1 MVRLLPDFE
10 HAVSEM
16 LKKILKH
23 TLRTLLVLLLVL
35 LLVPAL
41 LYIPAVQDLACR
53 QAVAYASRTLGM
65 EVSVG
70 RLRLAFPL
78 RLTVENTLLA
88 DGTDTLLRCGRL
100 SLDAALWPLIRKRAL
115 IRSFALERVAAH
127 YKDSLAGMDLRVVA
141 GELALE
147 SAEADLGACRANISR
162 LLLADA
168 DMRLNLTEAAPVEKT
183 DSSAALPWAI
193 GLDRIAVSNLAFG
206 MRTSPAVSD
215 LSVRLADG
223 TIDTCRVQLDSRQ
236 VCVTSILLDRGA
248 CSYLT
253 GPVAAEGGISDT
265 PDTPDISDTPD
276 PSGSPAGASAPWTVR
291 VGRVALTDNRVAYGR
306 LNYRPAAGFDPAFIS
321 LAPLDLTIDSLYNR
335 GSDIALRIC
344 RTAFIE
350 RCGLSVRD
358 LTGRFGMDA
367 SGISLSDFDLQTA
380 FSRIRAELS
389 AGAGILKLEPASP
402 LTASLSADLNTRDL
416 KYLSPEAIPS
426 VLDDR
431 IVRLSLSAAGTL
443 DDIGTTQLEV
453 SSPGHLDL
461 KADAAAKNLLDA
473 SRLKASARFEGDFRD
488 LAFLKELLPD
498 TALRRRVAIP
508 SLIRLQGSAGADSG
522 TFSTASILS
531 TEGGRLSVAGRFN
544 PRGQSY
550 DAEIRADSFP
560 LNRFLPADS
569 LGIVGLSLRARGAG
583 FDPLLPRTRASLR
596 AQLSRAEFRGRDF
609 GGIDLDAD
617 LEDQRLSGRISDRD
631 EALRLQLLLSGT
643 LTGQEQHIGLQ
654 GRVLGFDLAALGVGS
669 EPIGGS
675 FLLDASASASEKGAY
690 AARIALDSIEIRNKY
705 RTDRIRPT
713 SVSLRTDPTATRAA
727 AASGDLSLEFSTP
740 QSVDSL
746 LAELNRS
753 ARVLAGQIDAQSID
767 MEQLKPALPDFALR
781 VSAGPDNILNSLLK
795 SRKIAFDALYAE
807 GTNCDSLPVSIRLR
821 TEGLTS
827 GNVVLDT
834 VRACIRQNGPRLEYA
849 FGLANAPGNLDNIA
863 QAGVH
868 GHLVRN
874 TGEANFYQRNR
885 AGRAG
890 FRFGLGA
897 MWTDSLV
904 RASVT
909 PPDPLFGFEPWTVNR
924 DNYLVYRFDKHVEAD
939 LDMSHGDQR
948 FAIRTIPGSDAS
960 DRIRLDIAGL
970 NVGSALGLLP
980 SAPPVDGV
988 LGANLTLNLGAN
1000 SLSLRGGVSVGEL
1013 TYDKRRFGNVDL
1025 GLFYKQDRGH
1035 LADARLTLDGAEVL
1049 SVRGDYREG
1058 RESPLDLTV
1067 SVPGFPLQPVN
1078 VFLPA
1083 DLLRL
1088 SGSLQA
1094 RLHAGGRPG
1103 RLALDGGVRFAGTD
1117 IRVPMI
1123 GTSFGLSAD
1132 TIRIAGS
1139 RILFDDY
1146 AVFAPNKSALTIGG
1160 GVNLADF
1167 GHMTADLVLR
1177 ASDFQFVDVPR
1188 KAGTAV
1194 YGKAYLDLGATA
1206 RGPVDELVVRGN
1218 VALLGGT
1225 DINYV
1230 MQDSPVEVKERPQN
1244 VVTFV
1249 SFSELDTR
1257 TPDETPQ
1264 EVHIGGMDVLV
1275 NVDINNDVQAAV
1287 DLSTDGNNRIDL
1299 RGGGNLTYTMNPLG
1313 DVRLSGKYVLSGGSV
1328 RYNPPVIP
1336 QKIFKIKP
1344 DSYVEWIGD
1353 LADPAFNI
1361 TAVETVRA
1369 NVSSDGQD
1377 SRPVNFDISINI
1389 RNTLNDLSI
1398 SFGLAAPEDLTMQ
1411 NQLNSLTA
1419 EQRANQAMNLL
1430 IYNTYTGP
1438 GTTAKV
1444 SSENPLN
1451 SFIQKELNQWAQNNL
1466 KGVDLSFGIDSH
1478 GEDDPNGQ
1486 RTDYSYRLSKS
1497 LFNNRVRAVI
1507 GGKFSTDT
1515 DPSQNLKENL
1525 IDDISLEYMLTKR
1538 DNMYLKLFRHTGYES
1553 ILEGEITET
1562 GVGFVIR
1569 KKLSR
1574 LGDLFKPL
1582 RPKTKKTRK

>member
-1 MVRLLPDFE
+1 
-10 HAVSEM
+10 M

-23 TLRTLLVLLLVL
+23 TLRTLLVILLVL

-41 LYIPAVQDLACR
+41 LYVPAVQDLVR
-53 QAVAYASRTLGM
+53 RRAVAYASRTLGM
-65 EVSVG
+65 EVSVESI
-70 RLRLAFPL
+70 RLAFPL
-78 RLTVENTLLA
+78 RLTVDNTLLA
-88 DGTDTLLRCGRL
+88 DGADTLLRCGRL
-100 SLDAALWPLIRKRAL
+100 SLDAALWPLIRKEVV
-115 IRSFALERVAAH
+115 IRNFALERVAAH
-127 YKDSLAGMDLRVVA
+127 YKDTLAGMNLRVAA
-141 GELALE
+141 GALSLE
-147 SAEADLGACRANISR
+147 AARADLSANTAGIAR
-162 LLLADA
+162 LVLADA
-168 DMRLNLTEAAPVEKT
+168 DIRLDLTEAAPAGKK
-183 DSSAALPWAI
+183 DSTAAQPWTV

-206 MRTSPAVSD
+206 MRTSPAVSE

-223 TIDTCRVQLDSRQ
+223 TVDTCRVGLESQQ
-236 VCVTSILLDRGA
+236 VSVKSVLLDRGA
-248 CSYLT
+248 YSYLT
-253 GPVAAEGGISDT
+253 GPAEAENEA
-265 PDTPDISDTPD
+265 
-276 PSGSPAGASAPWTVR
+276 PAKTAKPSAPWTVR
-291 VGRVALTDNRVAYGR
+291 VGSVALTGNSVEYGR
-306 LNYRPAAGFDPAFIS
+306 LGHRPAAGFDPAFIS
-321 LAPLDLTIDSLYNR
+321 LAPLVLTIDSVYNR
-335 GSDIALRIC
+335 GADIALQIR
-344 RTAFIE
+344 RMAFTE

-358 LTGRFGMDA
+358 LTGRVGMDA
-367 SGISLSDFDLQTA
+367 SGIVLSGFDLQTA
-380 FSRIRAELS
+380 FSRLRAELS
-389 AGAGILKLEPASP
+389 AGAGILKLEPSSP
-402 LTASLSADLNTRDL
+402 LDAALSADLNTKDL
-416 KYLSPEAIPS
+416 KYLSPEAVPP

-431 IVRLSLSAAGTL
+431 IVRLTFSATGTL
-443 DDIGTTQLEV
+443 GDIEKTQLEI
-453 SSPGHLDL
+453 SSPGHLGL
-461 KADAAAKNLLDA
+461 KADAAAKNLLDTE
-473 SRLKASARFEGDFRD
+473 RMEASARFEGDFRD
-488 LAFLKELLPD
+488 LAFLKALLPD

-508 SLIRLQGSAGADSG
+508 ALIRLRGSAGADRG
-522 TFSTASILS
+522 TFSTASTLS
-531 TEGGRLSVAGRFN
+531 ADGGELSVKGRFN
-544 PRGQSY
+544 PREQRY
-550 DAEIRADSFP
+550 DAAIRADSFP

-569 LGIVGLSLRARGAG
+569 LGIVDLTLLARGTG
-583 FDPLLPRTRASLR
+583 FDPLLPRTRTSFR
-596 AQLSRAEFRGRDF
+596 AQIDRAEFGGRDF
-609 GGIDLDAD
+609 GGIELDAELD
-617 LEDQRLSGRISDRD
+617 SQRLSGRISDRD
-631 EALRLQLLLSGT
+631 EALRLLLLVSGT
-643 LTGQEQHIGLQ
+643 LTEREQRVGLS
-654 GRVLGFDLAALGVGS
+654 GSVFGFDLAALGVTP

-675 FLLDASASASEKGAY
+675 FTLNASASAAGKGAY
-690 AARIALDSIEIRNKY
+690 AARIALDSIEIRNRH

-713 SVSLRTDPTATRAA
+713 SVSLRTDSAATRAEA
-727 AASGDLSLEFSTP
+727 VSGDLSLTFSTP
-740 QSVDSL
+740 QSADSL
-746 LAELNRS
+746 IASLTRS
-753 ARVLAGQIDAQSID
+753 ARTLAGQIDTQSVD

-795 SRKIAFDALYAE
+795 SRKIAFDKLNAE
-807 GTNCDSLPVSIRLR
+807 GMSCDSLPVSVRLR
-821 TEGLTS
+821 TEGLTY

-834 VRACIRQNGPRLEYA
+834 VTADIRQNGKRLEYVL
-849 FGLANAPGNLDNIA
+849 GLANAPGNLDNIA
-863 QAGVH
+863 RAGLY

-874 TGEANFYQRNR
+874 TGQVNLYQRNR
-885 AGRAG
+885 AGREG
-890 FRFGLGA
+890 FRFGLDVT
-897 MWTDSLV
+897 WTDSLI

-909 PPDPLFGFEPWTVNR
+909 PSDPLFGFEPWTVNPG
-924 DNYLVYRFDKHVEAD
+924 NYLIYRFDKRVEAD
-939 LDMSHGDQR
+939 LDMTHGDQR
-948 FAIRTIPGSDAS
+948 FAIRTPPGGAS
-960 DRIRLDIAGL
+960 DDIRLDIAGL
-970 NVGSALGLLP
+970 NIGPALGLFP

-988 LGANLTLNLGAN
+988 LGANLALNLAAD
-1000 SLSLRGGVSVGEL
+1000 SLSLRGGVSVAEL
-1013 TYDKRRFGNVDL
+1013 TYDKQRFGNVDL

-1049 SVRGDYREG
+1049 AVQGDYREE

-1067 SVPGFPLQPVN
+1067 TVPGFPLQQAN

-1094 RLHAGGRPG
+1094 RVHAGGTPG
-1103 RLALDGGVRFAGTD
+1103 RPKLDGGVRFAGTD

-1146 AVFAPNKSALTIGG
+1146 AVYAPNKSALTVGG
-1160 GVNLADF
+1160 EISLADF
-1167 GHMTADLVLR
+1167 RRMTADLALR
-1177 ASDFQFVDVPR
+1177 ASDFQFVDVAR

-1206 RGPVDELVVRGN
+1206 KGPVDELVVRGN

-1225 DINYV
+1225 DISYV
-1230 MQDSPVEVKERPQN
+1230 MQDSPMDVKERPQN

-1249 SFSELDTR
+1249 SFSELDTQ
-1257 TPDETPQ
+1257 TPDDTPQ
-1264 EVHIGGMDVLV
+1264 EVRIGGMDVLV

-1287 DLSTDGNNRIDL
+1287 DLSADGSNRIDL

-1328 RYNPPVIP
+1328 RYNPPVIS
-1336 QKIFKIKP
+1336 QKIFKITP

-1353 LADPAFNI
+1353 IADPAFNI

-1377 SRPVNFDISINI
+1377 ARPVNFDISINI
-1389 RNTLNDLSI
+1389 RNSLNDLAI

-1451 SFIQKELNQWAQNNL
+1451 TFIQKELNQWAQNNL
-1466 KGVDLSFGIDSH
+1466 KGVDLTFGIDSH

-1486 RTDYSYRLSKS
+1486 RTDYSYRLSKN

-1507 GGKFSTDT
+1507 GGKFSTDA

-1538 DNMYLKLFRHTGYES
+1538 DNMYLKVFRHTGYES

-1574 LGDLFKPL
+1574 LGDLFKPM
-1582 RPKTKKTRK
+1582 RPKTKKPKK

>member
-1 MVRLLPDFE
+1 
-10 HAVSEM
+10 M

-23 TLRTLLVLLLVL
+23 TLRTLLVILLVL

-41 LYIPAVQDLACR
+41 LYVPAVQDLAR
-53 QAVAYASRTLGM
+53 RRAVAYASRTLGM
-65 EVSVG
+65 EVSVE
-70 RLRLAFPL
+70 RIRLAFPL
-78 RLTVENTLLA
+78 RLTVDNTLLA
-88 DGTDTLLRCGRL
+88 DRTDTLLRCGRL
-100 SLDAALWPLIRKRAL
+100 SLDAALWPLIRKEVV

-127 YKDSLAGMDLRVVA
+127 YKDTLAGMDLRLAA
-141 GELALE
+141 GELSLE
-147 SAEADLGACRANISR
+147 AVRADLSANTAGISR
-162 LLLADA
+162 LVLADA
-168 DMRLNLTEAAPVEKT
+168 DIRLNLTEAAPAEKKE
-183 DSSAALPWAI
+183 SAAALPWTV
-193 GLDRIAVSNLAFG
+193 GLDRIAVSSLAFG
-206 MRTSPAVSD
+206 MRTSPAVSE

-223 TIDTCRVQLDSRQ
+223 SVDTCRVLLDSQQ
-236 VCVTSILLDRGA
+236 VSVKSVLLDRGA
-248 CSYLT
+248 YSYLT
-253 GPVAAEGGISDT
+253 EPTEAE
-265 PDTPDISDTPD
+265 
-276 PSGSPAGASAPWTVR
+276 SGTSAGTTEASAPWTVR
-291 VGRVALTDNRVAYGR
+291 VGRVALTGNSVEYGR
-306 LNYRPAAGFDPAFIS
+306 LGHRPAAGFDPAFIA
-321 LAPLDLTIDSLYNR
+321 LAPLDLTIDSVYNR
-335 GSDIALRIC
+335 GADIALQIR
-344 RTAFIE
+344 RTAFTE

-367 SGISLSDFDLQTA
+367 SGIVLSGLDLQTA
-380 FSRIRAELS
+380 FSRIRAELT

-402 LTASLSADLNTRDL
+402 LDAVLSANLNTKDL
-416 KYLSPEAIPS
+416 KYLSPEAVPP

-431 IVRLSLSAAGTL
+431 TVRLSFSAAGTL
-443 DDIGTTQLEV
+443 GDLGKTQLEI

-473 SRLKASARFEGDFRD
+473 NRMEASARFEGDFRD
-488 LAFLKELLPD
+488 LAFLKALLPD

-508 SLIRLQGSAGADSG
+508 ALIRLRGSAGADRG
-522 TFSTASILS
+522 TFSTASTLS
-531 TEGGRLSVAGRFN
+531 ADGGELSVKGRFN
-544 PRGQSY
+544 PREQSY
-550 DAEIRADSFP
+550 DAAIRADSFP
-560 LNRFLPADS
+560 LNSFLPADS
-569 LGIVGLSLRARGAG
+569 LGIVDLTLQARGTG
-583 FDPLLPRTRASLR
+583 FDPLLPRTRTSLR
-596 AQLSRAEFRGRDF
+596 AQIDRAEFGGRDF
-609 GGIDLDAD
+609 GGIELDAELD
-617 LEDQRLSGRISDRD
+617 SQRLSGRISDRD
-631 EALRLQLLLSGT
+631 EALRLLLSVSGT
-643 LTGQEQHIGLQ
+643 LTEREQRIGLS
-654 GRVLGFDLAALGVGS
+654 GSVFGFDLAALGVS
-669 EPIGGS
+669 PEPIGGS
-675 FLLDASASASEKGAY
+675 FALDASASAAGKGAY
-690 AARIALDSIEIRNKY
+690 AARIALDSIEIRNKH

-713 SVSLRTDPTATRAA
+713 SVSLHTDSAATRAE
-727 AASGDLSLEFSTP
+727 AASGDLSLTFSTP
-740 QSVDSL
+740 QSADSL
-746 LAELNRS
+746 IAALTRS
-753 ARVLAGQIDAQSID
+753 ARALAGQIDAQSID

-795 SRKIAFDALYAE
+795 SRKIAFDALNAE
-807 GTNCDSLPVSIRLR
+807 GANCDSLPVSIRLR
-821 TEGLTS
+821 TEGLAY

-834 VRACIRQNGPRLEYA
+834 VTADIRQNGKRLEYA
-849 FGLANAPGNLDNIA
+849 LGLANAPGNLDNIA
-863 QAGVH
+863 RAGLY

-874 TGEANFYQRNR
+874 TGQANLYQRNR
-885 AGRAG
+885 AGREG
-890 FRFGLGA
+890 FRFGLDVT
-897 MWTDSLV
+897 WTDSLV

-924 DNYLVYRFDKHVEAD
+924 GNYLAYRFDKRVEAD
-939 LDMSHGDQR
+939 LDMTHGDQR
-948 FAIRTIPGSDAS
+948 FAIRTTPGGGD
-960 DRIRLDIAGL
+960 DDDIRLDIAGL
-970 NVGSALGLLP
+970 NVGPAMGLFP

-988 LGANLTLNLGAN
+988 LGANLTLNLAAD
-1000 SLSLRGGVSVGEL
+1000 SLSLRGGVSVAEL
-1013 TYDKRRFGNVDL
+1013 TYDKQRFGSVDL

-1049 SVRGDYREG
+1049 TVQGDCREG

-1067 SVPGFPLQPVN
+1067 TVPGFPLQRAN

-1094 RLHAGGRPG
+1094 RVHAGGTPERPK
-1103 RLALDGGVRFAGTD
+1103 LDGGVRFAGTD
-1117 IRVPMI
+1117 VRVPMI

-1139 RILFDDY
+1139 RILFDEY
-1146 AVFAPNKSALTIGG
+1146 AVYAPNKSALTVGG
-1160 GVNLADF
+1160 EVSLADF
-1167 GHMTADLVLR
+1167 GRMTADLALR
-1177 ASDFQFVDVPR
+1177 ASDFQFVDVAR

-1206 RGPVDELVVRGN
+1206 KGPVDELVVRGN

-1230 MQDSPVEVKERPQN
+1230 MQDSPMDVKERPQN

-1249 SFSELDTR
+1249 SFSELDTQ
-1257 TPDETPQ
+1257 TPDDTPQ
-1264 EVHIGGMDVLV
+1264 EVRIGGMDVLI

-1287 DLSTDGNNRIDL
+1287 DLSADGSNRIDL

-1328 RYNPPVIP
+1328 RYNPPVIS
-1336 QKIFKIKP
+1336 QKIFKITP

-1353 LADPAFNI
+1353 IADPAFNI

-1389 RNTLNDLSI
+1389 RNSLNDLAI
-1398 SFGLAAPEDLTMQ
+1398 SFGLAAPEDLAMQ

-1451 SFIQKELNQWAQNNL
+1451 TFIQKELNQWAQNNL

-1486 RTDYSYRLSKS
+1486 RTDYSYRLSKN

-1507 GGKFSTDT
+1507 GGKFSTDA

-1538 DNMYLKLFRHTGYES
+1538 DNMYLKVFRHTGYES

-1574 LGDLFKPL
+1574 LGDLFKPM
-1582 RPKTKKTRK
+1582 RPKTKKPKK